1 MGLLTSFLF
10 SKTGRVLAVL
20 LAVIS
25 AVFLLIQYGRLEE
38 RSDHQI
44 EKLQDYSK
52 TQERINDVESSPSR
66 DAAIERLRDNGLI
79 R

>member
-1 MGLLTSFLF
+1 MGLITSFLF
-10 SKTGRVLAVL
+10 SKTGRALAVL